1 MGAAFT
7 PGLKVTER
15 SIIRKQRRLP
25 LKGKVV
31 VAKGDH
37 VKSEQVVART
47 DLPGK
52 VYPINVAGRLNCLPD
67 DVPSLMKV
75 TEGGSVE
82 KGALLAESAGIFG
95 LFKTPL
101 PSPVTGVV
109 ESISKTTGTVMLRES
124 PTPVEVRA
132 YIDGRVIEVFEDE
145 GVTVETIGVFAQG
158 IFGLGGEVEGP
169 VRIVAGPAEVLSP
182 AKFSEE
188 LRGAIAVG
196 GKLLTLEAYERAQQ
210 CGVRAVVVGGMHYN
224 DIKQIVGHEIG
235 VAITGTE
242 KLPTTIVVTEGFGEI
257 AMANATHALLGRHEG
272 KKASANGATQIRA
285 GVIRPEVV
293 IPLDADTV
301 VDKDPPPP
309 QAITIGSAIRI
320 IRAPYFGK
328 LGKVTALPIDLA
340 RMESETLVR
349 TLVAETDDGERMTVP
364 RANVEM
370 IERE

>member
-15 SIIRKQRRLP
+15 SVIRKQRRLP
-25 LKGKVV
+25 LKGTVV
-31 VAKGDH
+31 VEKGAR
-37 VKSEQVVART
+37 VGSEQVVART

-52 VYPINVAGRLNCLPD
+52 VYPINVAGRLNCLPT
-67 DVPSLMKV
+67 DVPGLMKV
-75 TEGGSVE
+75 GENGKIE
-82 KGALLAESAGIFG
+82 KNALLAESAGIFG

-101 PSPVTGVV
+101 PSPVTGTV
-109 ESISKTTGTVMLRES
+109 ESISRTTGTAMLREA

-132 YIDGRVIEVFEDE
+132 YVDGRAIEVFENE

-169 VRIVAGPAEVLSP
+169 VKIVAGPTEILS
-182 AKFSEE
+182 ASKFTDAHS
-188 LRGAIAVG
+188 GSIAVG
-196 GKLLTLEAYERAQQ
+196 GKLLTLDAYKRAQEL
-210 CGVRAVVVGGMHYN
+210 GVRAVVVGGMHYN

-242 KLPTTIVVTEGFGEI
+242 KLATTIVVTEGFGEI
-257 AMANATHALLGRHEG
+257 AMAKATHALLARHEG

-285 GVIRPEVV
+285 GVIRPEVI

-301 VDKDPPPP
+301 VDEDPPPP
-309 QAITIGSAIRI
+309 QGITIGSAIRI
-320 IRAPYFGK
+320 IRAPHFGK
-328 LGKVTALPIDLA
+328 LGKVVELPIQLA

-349 TLVAETDDGERMTVP
+349 MLVAELENGEKVSVP